1 MLPQKMRIK
10 TIKKL
15 KLFIFT
21 KFFITLFERD
31 TNMKKFYSFIFIAF
45 IGVLVFQSTSCQG
58 PQPCHATITVVD
70 SVGAHTQAGVNVH
83 LYANVVY
90 NGKTYQGDLVVNGT
104 TDAAGQVNF
113 TIKNP
118 CILDI
123 KATVPNC
130 DSASGHPKH
139 PYCLGTGIVR
149 FDAGQT
155 NTKTVN
161 LNQ

>member
-1 MLPQKMRIK
+1 M
-10 TIKKL
+10 
-15 KLFIFT
+15 
-21 KFFITLFERD
+21 
-31 TNMKKFYSFIFIAF
+31 
-45 IGVLVFQSTSCQG
+45 
-58 PQPCHATITVVD
+58 D
-70 SVGAHTQAGVNVH
+70 SAGVHSLSGIAVH

-90 NGKTYQGDLVVNGT
+90 NGMNYTGDLVVDGT
-104 TDAAGQVNF
+104 TDGSGQVNF

-130 DSASGHPKH
+130 TSNPASSK
-139 PYCLGTGIVR
+139 YCLGTGIIR

-161 LNQ
+161 INQ